1 MSEHTVVHRG
11 RRRIWLALGALVVI
25 FGLVVGGLYL
35 WSWVGSQ
42 TESQHQSYDR
52 DISRIEVDTKAVDV
66 TLVAGRPGHVV
77 VDRDLKWSFG
87 KPEIREIWDGGTLRV
102 TAGCRSAPQLPG
114 CSVRY
119 RIEVPAGVS
128 VDAQTSAGSLS
139 VTGIDGDSRLSTSSG
154 ALVADKL
161 GGALWARASSGTI
174 TATGL
179 RSSTVDVAS
188 SSGATDL
195 RFTSDPRQVTANV
208 RSGDFT
214 MRVPQR
220 SGPYSVILSVKSGT
234 RAVDVEQSN
243 AAQNHIN
250 VESLSGNVRIQYTE

>member
-11 RRRIWLALGALVVI
+11 RRRVWLALGALVVI

-35 WSWVGSQ
+35 WSWVGSR
-42 TESQHQSYDR
+42 TESQHQTYDR
-52 DISRIEVDTKAVDV
+52 DISRIEVDTQAADV
-66 TLVAGRPGHVV
+66 VMVAGQRGRVV
-77 VDRDLKWSFG
+77 VDRDLRWSFG
-87 KPEIREIWDGGTLRV
+87 KPEVRETWDGGTLRV

-114 CSVRY
+114 CSVHY

-128 VDAQTSAGSLS
+128 VEARTSAGSLS

-154 ALVADKL
+154 SLVADKL

-174 TATGL
+174 TGTGL

-188 SSGATDL
+188 SSGGTDL
-195 RFTSDPRQVTANV
+195 RFVSDPHQVTASV
-208 RSGDFT
+208 HSGDFT

-220 SGPYSVILSVKSGT
+220 TGPYSVILSVKSGS

-243 AAQNHIN
+243 TAQNHIN
-250 VESLSGNVRIQYTE
+250 VESLSGNVRIQYAE